1 MRSKRFYEKG
11 HLMAGVMAAV
21 AILMIFSGVAFQA
34 WVDVHR
40 RDSEAEMIFRAQEI
54 VRAIQRY
61 RRDHAGMA
69 PVKLEDLLEPG
80 QRGQY
85 YIRRLYDDP
94 LVRDGK
100 WGLLHVAPGGGIYD
114 PNALVEEIDP
124 SRRSGLFNN
133 PNSQFSQSGQN
144 GSGLNNNA
152 TPQNLAG
159 GLPGSN
165 PVGGL
170 MNRGGGGE
178 TGLPIA
184 GVRTLSDDQPFRV
197 YNGRNTYAEWLFTY
211 FDLENQMIGSTP
223 QSKAKQGQGGLL
235 GRGGRGGFR
244 GRGGR
249 TTGTGVARPGSTKPP
264 PPLRDPGQ
272 TQTPQV
278 PPNRR

>member
-1 MRSKRFYEKG
+1 MRSRRFYEKG

-69 PVKLEDLLEPG
+69 PLKLDLLLEPG
-80 QRGQY
+80 PKGQY
-85 YIRRLYDDP
+85 YIRQLYDDP

-133 PNSQFSQSGQN
+133 PNSQFNQSGQN

-159 GLPGSN
+159 GRPGNN

-197 YNGRNTYAEWLFTY
+197 YNGRSSYAEWVFTY

-223 QSKAKQGQGGLL
+223 QSKAKQAQS
-235 GRGGRGGFR
+235 GRGRGGFR
-244 GRGGR
+244 GRSGR
-249 TTGTGVARPGSTKPP
+249 ATGTGVSRPGGKPD
-264 PPLRDPGQ
+264 PLLTPPGQ
-272 TQTPQV
+272 TSTPRV
-278 PPNRR
+278 PPRR